1 MNSTIASHIFLLLPA
16 VLSGACT
23 AALAVM
29 NKEMAGRN
37 GRSVLFIAACV
48 CIITV
53 ILGTLL
59 VGGSQEEIV
68 CYLLILLSAALIAQ
82 RFRRGGGT

>member
-16 VLSGACT
+16 VLSGVCT
-23 AALAVM
+23 AALAAM
-29 NKEMAGRN
+29 NKEMAGGY
-37 GRSVLFIAACV
+37 GRLAVFVSSCV
-48 CIITV
+48 CIIAV
-53 ILGTLL
+53 ILGTLFA
-59 VGGSQEEIV
+59 GGSQEEIV